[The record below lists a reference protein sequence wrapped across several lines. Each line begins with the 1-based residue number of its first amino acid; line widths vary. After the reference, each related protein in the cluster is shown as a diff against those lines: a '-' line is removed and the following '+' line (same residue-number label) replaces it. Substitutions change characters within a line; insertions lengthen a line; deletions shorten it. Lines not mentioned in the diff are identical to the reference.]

1 LGGLG
6 PGHLDEA
13 HDLRF
18 AAVAATSEQKPVD
31 VVARLERRW
40 NVVGEVEEGSFFTT
54 HLGGSNFMQIYGCF
68 QK

>member
-31 VVARLERRW
+31 VVARLMLALE
-40 NVVGEVEEGSFFTT
+40 
-54 HLGGSNFMQIYGCF
+54 C
-68 QK
+68 